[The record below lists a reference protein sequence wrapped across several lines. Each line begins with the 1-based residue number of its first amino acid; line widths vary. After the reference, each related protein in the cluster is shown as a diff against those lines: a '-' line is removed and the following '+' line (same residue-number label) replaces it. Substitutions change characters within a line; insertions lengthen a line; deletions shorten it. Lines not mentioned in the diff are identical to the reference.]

1 MTSWGRNSG
10 ILPDFCD
17 EAHLRWDKGVGWLCS
32 RQDISDASC
41 KTAWS
46 DDQQAGWLTKYNVN
60 FEEAALI
67 DCIPRTCNLASS
79 GLRYKGMDVCLC
91 GALV

>member
-1 MTSWGRNSG
+1 M
-10 ILPDFCD
+10 LPDFCD

-32 RQDISDASC
+32 RQHSSDASC
-41 KTAWS
+41 KAAWG
-46 DDQQAGWLTKYNVN
+46 DNQQGGCLTKYNVD

-67 DCIPRTCNLASS
+67 YCIPRTCFLASS
-79 GLRYKGMDVCLC
+79 GLLYNGIDVCLC